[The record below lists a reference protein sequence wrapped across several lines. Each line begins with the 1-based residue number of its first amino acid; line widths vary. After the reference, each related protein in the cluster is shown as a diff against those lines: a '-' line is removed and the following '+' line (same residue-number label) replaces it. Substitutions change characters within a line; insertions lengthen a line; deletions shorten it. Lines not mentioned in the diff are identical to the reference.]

1 MTTITTDSQVQHYR
15 AYINGEWLDSS
26 TRNRSE
32 VQNPATDE
40 VWATVTITDAD
51 DVDMALE
58 SSDAAQKK
66 WVELPAIERANH
78 LFAICDRLD
87 AERDH
92 FARLLVL
99 EQGKTLVEAGF
110 EVDDTVRYIKYAA
123 EAARRLEGNIYPSDD
138 PDVQLQIHKVP
149 FGVTLALCGFNYPL
163 ALIGR
168 KIGPALVTG
177 NTAIIKSHS
186 ATPVTAS
193 EFCRVVDE
201 AGLPPGVINMVNGR
215 GAEIGPQM
223 VKSLITKLISLT
235 GSTRAGQEIMRMAAD
250 NVAGLVLELGG
261 KAPFIVMEDADLD
274 KAIEAAV
281 VSRYAN
287 AGQVCICNEMVM
299 VHEKVADE
307 FAERVVERARKIR
320 VGDPMTDVDMGPTVT
335 RSGLDRIDEIVKK
348 NVAQGA
354 DLLLGGKR
362 PEGEYFETGNWY
374 EPTVLANVEPDGASV
389 ADELFGPIMPITKVS
404 GYEEALARTNN
415 RIEGLSAYL
424 WTNDYRRMIHATNH
438 MEVGTIFINQ
448 PITGQVQGY
457 HTGHKTSGIGGEDGV
472 HGIENYL
479 QKRTIYLN
487 HG

>member
-1 MTTITTDSQVQHYR
+1 MTMSTDSKVRHYP
-15 AYINGEWLDSS
+15 AYINGAWLDST
-26 TRNRSE
+26 TRSRSE
-32 VQNPATDE
+32 VQNPANDE
-40 VWATVTITDAD
+40 VWATVTVTDAD
-51 DVDMALE
+51 DVQMALE
-58 SSDAAQKK
+58 SSDVAQKK
-66 WVELPAIERANH
+66 WADLPAIERATY
-78 LFAICDRLD
+78 LFAICDRL
-87 AERDH
+87 ASEREH
-92 FARLLVL
+92 FARLLVS

-110 EVDDTVRYIKYAA
+110 EVDDTVRYIRYAA

-138 PDVQLQIHKVP
+138 PNVQLQIHKVP

-168 KIGPALVTG
+168 KVGPALVTG
-177 NTAIIKSHS
+177 NTVIIKSHS

-201 AGLPPGVINMVNGR
+201 VGLPPGVINMVNGR
-215 GAEIGPQM
+215 GAEIGPQL
-223 VKSLITKLISLT
+223 VKSPITKLISLT

-261 KAPFIVMEDADLD
+261 KAPFIVMEDADLERAAD
-274 KAIEAAV
+274 AAV
-281 VSRYAN
+281 AARYAN

-299 VHEKVADE
+299 AHEKVADQ
-307 FAERVVERARKIR
+307 FAEMVVERARKIR

-335 RSGLDRIDEIVKK
+335 RSGLQRIDDIVKA

-354 DLLLGGKR
+354 ELLLGGKR
-362 PEGEYFETGNWY
+362 PKGKYFEKGNWY
-374 EPTVLANVEPDGASV
+374 EPTVLTNVKPDGASV
-389 ADELFGPIMPITKVS
+389 AEELFGPVMPITRVS
-404 GYEEALARTNN
+404 GYDEALARTNA

-424 WTNDYRRMIHATNH
+424 WTNDYRRMIHAINH
-438 MEVGTIFINQ
+438 METGTIFINQ
-448 PITGQVQGY
+448 GITGQIQGY

-487 HG
+487 FS

>member
-1 MTTITTDSQVQHYR
+1 MTVATETGVKHYG
-15 AYINGEWLDSS
+15 AYINGEWLDPS
-26 TRNRSE
+26 TRDRSE

-40 VWATVTITDAD
+40 VWATVTMTDAD
-51 DVDMALE
+51 DVQMALE
-58 SSDAAQKK
+58 TSDAAQKL
-66 WVELPAIERANH
+66 WWDLTAIERADH
-78 LFAICDRLD
+78 LFAICDQLES
-87 AERDH
+87 ERDH

-99 EQGKTLVEAGF
+99 EQGKTLYEAGF

-123 EAARRLEGNIYPSDD
+123 EAARRIEGNIYPSDD
-138 PDVQLQIHKVP
+138 PAVQLQIHKVP
-149 FGVTLALCGFNYPL
+149 FGVTLAMCGFNYPL

-201 AGLPPGVINMVNGR
+201 VGLPKGVINMVNGR
-215 GAEIGPQM
+215 GAEIGPQL
-223 VKSLITKLISLT
+223 VTSPITKLISLT

-261 KAPFIVMEDADLD
+261 KAPFIVLEDADLD

-281 VSRYAN
+281 VSRYGN

-299 VHEKVADE
+299 VDEKIADE
-307 FAERVVERARKIR
+307 FAARVVERAKQIR

-335 RSGLDRIDEIVKK
+335 RSGLDRIKEAVKE
-348 NVAQGA
+348 NVEQGA
-354 DLLLGGKR
+354 DLLLGGKV
-362 PEGEYFETGNWY
+362 PEGEYFEQGNWY
-374 EPTVLANVEPDGASV
+374 EPTVLHNVKPDGATV
-389 ADELFGPIMPITKVS
+389 ADELFGPVMPITKIS
-404 GYEEALARTNN
+404 GYDEALALTNA
-415 RIEGLSAYL
+415 RSEGLSAYL
-424 WTNDYRRMIHATNH
+424 WTSDYKRMIHATNH
-438 MEVGTIFINQ
+438 METGTIFINQ

-457 HTGHKTSGIGGEDGV
+457 HTGHKTSGMGGEDGV